1 MKADKQGQDF
11 IKHFESCILHP
22 HLCPAGIPTIGWGNT
37 FYPNGKKVTLRDKPL
52 TQTEADILFVFIL
65 SMFEKDVTKLI
76 GKTKLP
82 QHQFNAI
89 LSFAYNI
96 GSDIDQDDIPEG
108 LGDSTLL
115 KKILAN
121 PNDKTIWGEF
131 LVWNKSKGK
140 VLLGLTRRRNAEA
153 HLYFKNEINYYKDLK
168 S

>member
-11 IKHFESCILHP
+11 IKHFESCVLYP
-22 HLCPAGIPTIGWGNT
+22 HLCPAGVPTIGWGNT
-37 FYPNGKKVTLRDKPL
+37 FYAYGKKVTLKDKPL
-52 TQTEADILFVFIL
+52 TQMEADSLFLFVL
-65 SMFEKDVTKLI
+65 GMFEKDVTKLF
-76 GKTKLP
+76 GKIKPP
-82 QHQFNAI
+82 QHQFNSV

-115 KKILAN
+115 KKILTN

-131 LVWNKSKGK
+131 LVWNKSNSK

-153 HLYFKNEINYYKDLK
+153 HLYFKNEINYYENLLK
-168 S
+168 